1 MIRVNRRITFT
12 VEGEVQRGSQADDIH
27 PVSLFT
33 HPGVFAPGVAP
44 AHAGQA
50 MQRQYRTVETGEGE
64 GECLAQGEVG
74 TFVAVRAGYRIDRI
88 CYPSDDFI
96 GNTF

>member
-1 MIRVNRRITFT
+1 
-12 VEGEVQRGSQADDIH
+12 
-27 PVSLFT
+27 
-33 HPGVFAPGVAP
+33 
-44 AHAGQA
+44 
-50 MQRQYRTVETGEGE
+50 MQWQYRTVETGEGE
-64 GECLAQGEVG
+64 GEGLAQGEVG